1 MSVAGLDDPAVIA
14 AFDRSGMLA
23 AIAGFPAQLGDGWA
37 RTRDLTLP
45 ARYRTAGAV
54 AVLGMGG
61 SAIGA
66 DLVRGIFSDRLT
78 APLITVRDY
87 DLPAFVDAGT
97 LVVASSFSGATE
109 ETVAALT
116 TALERRC
123 PVVVLS
129 GGGPLLAVARSAELP
144 YVSIPGVGQPRAA
157 LGVTLTLLAGL
168 LERAGLLSLGGDE
181 VSAAVEAAEAAVAA
195 CAPTEPTERNP
206 AKQLAWSIM
215 DRLPI
220 VEAAGYLAPVA
231 RRWKTQLNENGKS
244 SAAWEE
250 LPEATHNTVVGYA
263 QPEALRDHLFVIF
276 LAGADDHPR
285 NALRRSASADLLTAA
300 HIDHQVVS
308 AAGRGR
314 LAQAAH
320 AIVLGDH
327 VSAYLGI
334 LYGLDPTPVA
344 AIGAL
349 KARMAE
355 AAPGEGKSA

>member
-1 MSVAGLDDPAVIA
+1 MSAAILDDPAA
-14 AFDRSGMLA
+14 LTGFDRSGMLE
-23 AIAGFPAQLGDGWA
+23 AIAGFPAQLADGWA
-37 RTRDLTLP
+37 RTRELTLP
-45 ARYRTAGAV
+45 ARYRAARAV

-66 DLVRGIFSDRLT
+66 DLVRGIFSDRLSL
-78 APLITVRDY
+78 PLVTVRDY
-87 DLPAFVDAGT
+87 ELPAFADGST

-116 TALERRC
+116 TALERHC
-123 PVVVLS
+123 PVVVLAA
-129 GGGPLLAVARSAELP
+129 GGPLLTVARSAELP
-144 YVSIPGVGQPRAA
+144 YVAFPGLGQPRAA
-157 LGVTLTLLAGL
+157 LGITMLLLAGL
-168 LERAGLLSLGGDE
+168 LERAGLLTLGADE
-181 VSAAVEAAEAAVAA
+181 VAAAVSAAEAAVAA
-195 CAPTEPTERNP
+195 CAPTVPTGQNP

-220 VEAAGYLAPVA
+220 IEAAGFLAPVA

-250 LPEATHNTVVGYA
+250 LPEATHNAIVGYA
-263 QPEALRDHLFVIF
+263 QPESLRDHLFVVF

-285 NALRRSASADLLTAA
+285 NALRRAASSDLLAAA

-308 AAGRGR
+308 VAGEGR
-314 LAQAAH
+314 LAQAANG
-320 AIVLGDH
+320 IVLGDY

-355 AAPGEGKSA
+355 AAPGEGTSA